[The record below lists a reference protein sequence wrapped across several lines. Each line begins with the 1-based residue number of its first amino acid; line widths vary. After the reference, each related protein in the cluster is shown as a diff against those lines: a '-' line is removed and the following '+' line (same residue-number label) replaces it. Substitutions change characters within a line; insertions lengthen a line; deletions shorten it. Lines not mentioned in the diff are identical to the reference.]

1 MFQKSSCSLVKPVLP
16 LAAGGGEMRAGI
28 VCVVAFV
35 MAGRQVDSDIEED
48 DDGETG
54 LDGEDK

>member
-1 MFQKSSCSLVKPVLP
+1 MFQNSSCSLVNPELP

-35 MAGRQVDSDIEED
+35 MAGRQVDSDVEED
-48 DDGETG
+48 DDGGTG
-54 LDGEDK
+54 LDMVDK

>member
-1 MFQKSSCSLVKPVLP
+1 MFQNSSCSLVKPVLP

-35 MAGRQVDSDIEED
+35 MAGGQVDSDVDED
-48 DDGETG
+48 YDGG
-54 LDGEDK
+54 RDLDMVDK

>member
-35 MAGRQVDSDIEED
+35 MAGGQVDRDVEGD

-54 LDGEDK
+54 LNGEDK

>member
-1 MFQKSSCSLVKPVLP
+1 MFQNSSCSLVKPVLP

-35 MAGRQVDSDIEED
+35 MAGGQVDSDVDED
-48 DDGETG
+48 YNGGRD
-54 LDGEDK
+54 LDMVDK

>member
-1 MFQKSSCSLVKPVLP
+1 LVNPELP

-48 DDGETG
+48 DDGETS
-54 LDGEDK
+54 LDGEGK